1 MRHLNPRKLMHSKW
15 TACHPAN
22 RERHFMVVS
31 CIEDDLGDIVEVE
44 LEAVLTKRVQRLPWQ
59 TLRNEEAWYQGWQ

>member
-1 MRHLNPRKLMHSKW
+1 
-15 TACHPAN
+15 
-22 RERHFMVVS
+22 MVVS